1 MNKFKDINNS
11 EETKTEKE
19 ELADLLKS
27 IAIFE
32 AKSAIAKLK
41 LLKYAAEKGAHSIG
55 KAVDKASKFI
65 ENKNTNS
72 IHKHK

>member
-1 MNKFKDINNS
+1 MNKFNDVNDS
-11 EETKTEKE
+11 EENKTEKE

-65 ENKNTNS
+65 DNKNNNTLN
-72 IHKHK
+72 KQK